1 MDEYRK
7 LVLEIYRMFFKLI
20 VKMSVGMRHAYDVS
34 LILDH
39 GRLQSALCEELDPW
53 SYITEY
59 HLRCY
64 QAGYVKLYLL

>member
-1 MDEYRK
+1 
-7 LVLEIYRMFFKLI
+7 MFFKLI